1 MLINS
6 HNSSEFSL
14 GGNGGG
20 IHKKNL
26 GNNIDVV
33 HKKYLREIFK
43 GTRIENRRS
52 QLH

>member
-6 HNSSEFSL
+6 HKSSGFSL
-14 GGNGGG
+14 GKWGAGYT
-20 IHKKNL
+20 KNL

-33 HKKYLREIFK
+33 HQKFLREIFK
-43 GTRIENRRS
+43 GTRVENRRS

>member
-14 GGNGGG
+14 GEMVGAQ
-20 IHKKNL
+20 KNL

-33 HKKYLREIFK
+33 HKKFLREIFK

>member
-14 GGNGGG
+14 GEMVGG
-20 IHKKNL
+20 HKKNL

-33 HKKYLREIFK
+33 HKKFLREIFK